1 MWYGVLSMTA
11 TIYPAFTDRP
21 WQHWASH
28 TPEHTALLL
37 ESTPVSW
44 RVLSQKIG
52 QLASSFMHQGVTSD
66 AIVAVRGK
74 NSAELLLAYLAV
86 LQCGARVLP
95 LNPQLPE
102 PLLTELL
109 PQLNVNYGYSLDAEF
124 RWPNG
129 IAVLSASNGDPVEL
143 PSWQAQ
149 RLATL
154 TLTSGSTGMPKAAA
168 HSFQAHLSS
177 AAGVLSMMPFEQG
190 DSWLLSLPLFHVSG
204 QGIVWRWLLAG
215 ASLAVRNMH
224 PLDDALRGCTHA
236 SLVPTQLWRLL
247 NQPETTLTLKDVLLG
262 GAMIPVDLT
271 EQAEARGIRCWC
283 GYGLTEMASTVCA
296 KRADDLPGV
305 GLPLIGRELM
315 LADGEILLR
324 GDNMASG
331 YWRDGHLFPLAD
343 ADGWFHTRDRGE
355 MQNGEL
361 RIIGRLDNLFF
372 SGGEGIQ
379 PEDVERVLL
388 THPDIQQAFVLP
400 VDDCEFGQ
408 RPVAVIEAQEGV
420 DLPSLAQWTQGKLAR
435 FQQPVRYYLLPE
447 ALKLGGIKISRKQ
460 IANWL
465 ANVE

>member
-11 TIYPAFTDRP
+11 TIYPAFTDWP

-109 PQLNVNYGYSLDAEF
+109 PQLNVNYGYSPDAEF
-124 RWPNG
+124 CWSNG
-129 IAVLSASNGDPVEL
+129 IAVLSASDAAPAVL

-224 PLDDALRGCTHA
+224 PLDGALRGCTHA

-247 NQPETTLTLKDVLLG
+247 NQPETALTLKDVLLG

-296 KRADDLPGV
+296 KRADALPGV

-315 LADGEILLR
+315 LVDGEILLR

-343 ADGWFHTRDRGE
+343 ADGWFHTRDRGK

-408 RPVAVIEAQEGV
+408 RPVAVIEAQQGL
-420 DLPSLAQWTQGKLAR
+420 DLSSLAQWTQGKLAR
-435 FQQPVRYYLLPE
+435 FQQPIRYYLLPE

>member
-11 TIYPAFTDRP
+11 TIYPAFTDWP

-109 PQLNVNYGYSLDAEF
+109 PQLNVDYGYSPDAEF

-129 IAVLSASNGDPVEL
+129 IAVLSASDAASAAL

-408 RPVAVIEAQEGV
+408 RPVAVIEAQEGL
-420 DLPSLAQWTQGKLAR
+420 DLSSLTQWTQGKLAR
-435 FQQPVRYYLLPE
+435 FQQPIRYYLLPE

-460 IANWL
+460 IAMWL
-465 ANVE
+465 STL

>member
-11 TIYPAFTDRP
+11 TIYPAFTDWP

-109 PQLNVNYGYSLDAEF
+109 PQLNVDYGYSPDAEF
-124 RWPNG
+124 RWPNC
-129 IAVLSASNGDPVEL
+129 IAVLSASDAASAAL

-408 RPVAVIEAQEGV
+408 RPVAVIEAQEGL
-420 DLPSLAQWTQGKLAR
+420 DLSSLAQWTQGKLAR
-435 FQQPVRYYLLPE
+435 FQQPIRYYLLPE

-460 IANWL
+460 IAMWL
-465 ANVE
+465 STL

>member
-11 TIYPAFTDRP
+11 TIYPAFTDWP

-109 PQLNVNYGYSLDAEF
+109 PQLNVDYGYSPDADF

-129 IAVLSASNGDPVEL
+129 IAVLSASDAASAAL

-177 AAGVLSMMPFEQG
+177 AAGVLSIMPFEQG

-408 RPVAVIEAQEGV
+408 RPVAVIEAQEGL
-420 DLPSLAQWTQGKLAR
+420 DLSSLAQWTQGKLAR
-435 FQQPVRYYLLPE
+435 FQQPIRYYLLPE

-460 IANWL
+460 IAMWL
-465 ANVE
+465 STL

>member
-1 MWYGVLSMTA
+1 MTA
-11 TIYPAFTDRP
+11 TIYPAFTDWP
-21 WQHWASH
+21 WRHWASH
-28 TPEHTALLL
+28 TPEHTALFL

-52 QLASSFMHQGVTSD
+52 QLASSFMHQGVTTD

-95 LNPQLPE
+95 LNPQLPD
-102 PLLTELL
+102 LLLSELL
-109 PQLNVNYGYSLDAEF
+109 PQLNVDYGYSPDAEF

-129 IAVLSASNGDPVEL
+129 IAVLSASAGDPVEL

-177 AAGVLSMMPFEQG
+177 AAGVLSLMPFVQE

-247 NQPETTLTLKDVLLG
+247 NQPETSLTLKDVLLG

-296 KRADDLPGV
+296 KCADALPGV
-305 GLPLIGRELM
+305 GLPLSGRELM

-379 PEDVERVLL
+379 PEDIERVLL
-388 THPDIQQAFVLP
+388 THPDILQAFVLP

-408 RPVAVIEAQEGV
+408 RPVAVIEARKGL
-420 DLPSLAQWTQGKLAR
+420 DLSVLAPWTQGKLAR
-435 FQQPVRYYLLPE
+435 FQQPIGYYLLPE
-447 ALKLGGIKISRKQ
+447 DLKQGGIKISRKQ
-460 IANWL
+460 IAAWL
-465 ANVE
+465 SHR

>member
-11 TIYPAFTDRP
+11 TIYPAFTDWP
-21 WQHWASH
+21 WQHWVSH

-109 PQLNVNYGYSLDAEF
+109 PQLNVDYGYSPDAEF

-129 IAVLSASNGDPVEL
+129 IAVLSASDAASAAL

-247 NQPETTLTLKDVLLG
+247 N
-262 GAMIPVDLT
+262 
-271 EQAEARGIRCWC
+271 
-283 GYGLTEMASTVCA
+283 
-296 KRADDLPGV
+296 
-305 GLPLIGRELM
+305 
-315 LADGEILLR
+315 
-324 GDNMASG
+324 
-331 YWRDGHLFPLAD
+331 
-343 ADGWFHTRDRGE
+343 
-355 MQNGEL
+355 
-361 RIIGRLDNLFF
+361 
-372 SGGEGIQ
+372 
-379 PEDVERVLL
+379 
-388 THPDIQQAFVLP
+388 
-400 VDDCEFGQ
+400 
-408 RPVAVIEAQEGV
+408 
-420 DLPSLAQWTQGKLAR
+420 
-435 FQQPVRYYLLPE
+435 
-447 ALKLGGIKISRKQ
+447 
-460 IANWL
+460 
-465 ANVE
+465 

>member
-1 MWYGVLSMTA
+1 MTA
-11 TIYPAFTDRP
+11 TIYPAFTDWP

-109 PQLNVNYGYSLDAEF
+109 PQLNVDYGYSPDAEF

-129 IAVLSASNGDPVEL
+129 IAVLSASDAASAAL

-408 RPVAVIEAQEGV
+408 RPVAVIEAQEGL
-420 DLPSLAQWTQGKLAR
+420 DLSSLTQWTQGKLAR
-435 FQQPVRYYLLPE
+435 FQQPIRYYLLPE

-460 IANWL
+460 IAMWL
-465 ANVE
+465 STL

>member
-11 TIYPAFTDRP
+11 TIYPAFTDWP

-109 PQLNVNYGYSLDAEF
+109 PQLNVDYGYSPDAEF

-129 IAVLSASNGDPVEL
+129 IAVLSASDVASAAL

-408 RPVAVIEAQEGV
+408 RPVAVIEAQEGL
-420 DLPSLAQWTQGKLAR
+420 DLSSLAQWTQGKLAR

-460 IANWL
+460 IAMWL
-465 ANVE
+465 STL